1 MANPSPV
8 QSKEFVASQFRAQ
21 GEIESNQPLSKKV
34 IGIRLPLDIEAA
46 IKTLPEEE
54 RVAWLRS
61 VITKAVHKEIL
72 NAK

>member
-21 GEIESNQPLSKKV
+21 GEILSDQPLSKKATAV
-34 IGIRLPLDIEAA
+34 KLPLDIEAA

-54 RVAWLRS
+54 RAAWLRG
-61 VITKAVHKEIL
+61 VITKAARKEL
-72 NAK
+72 LKAS

>member
-8 QSKEFVASQFRAQ
+8 QSKDFVASQFRAQ
-21 GEIESNQPLSKKV
+21 GEILSDQPLSKKV

-54 RVAWLRS
+54 RAAWVRNA
-61 VITKAVHKEIL
+61 ITKAAREELL
-72 NAK
+72 NAN